1 MMKVCIAEELEPCR
15 RGVNGKDAGG
25 RVGVEARL
33 DAERIVEAHSI
44 EEVLREEPAVYLEN
58 TEHPGLSLAIFLS
71 HDAAVELANIL
82 LDKAAEYR
90 DRLSV
95 VEPKSEG
102 A

>member
-1 MMKVCIAEELEPCR
+1 MMKVCIAAEQEPGR
-15 RGVNGKDAGG
+15 RVIGARGGG
-25 RVGVEARL
+25 RHVEVEAQL

-44 EEVLREEPAVYLEN
+44 EEVLREELAVYLGVAEVS
-58 TEHPGLSLAIFLS
+58 GAAAAIFLP

-95 VEPKSEG
+95 VEL
-102 A
+102 